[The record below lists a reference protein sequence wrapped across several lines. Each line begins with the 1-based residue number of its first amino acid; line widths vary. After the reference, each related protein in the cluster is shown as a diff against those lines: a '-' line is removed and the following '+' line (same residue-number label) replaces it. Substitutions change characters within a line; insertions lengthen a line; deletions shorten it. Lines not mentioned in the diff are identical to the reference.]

1 MQIVQKIACVAV
13 FLMASVGV
21 NTTVVVAAELPDF
34 VSLAD
39 QAGPSVVNIS
49 TKQERKRRA
58 GPGRR
63 PPQMPPGA
71 PMDDFFRHFFGD
83 PRGSDGPIA
92 PARSLGSGFIIS
104 ADGFLLTNHHVID
117 GADEII
123 VRLSDRREFV
133 AELIGSDARSDVA
146 VLKIEANNLSP
157 LTIGNPEQL
166 KVGEWVAAIG
176 SPFGFEHSVTAG
188 IVSAKGRSLPS
199 DSYVPFIQTDVAIN
213 PGNSGGPL
221 FNMAGEVVGI
231 NSQIYSGTGGFM
243 GLSFAIPIDVAMG
256 VSDQLRDHGFV
267 VRGWLG
273 VLIQDVTRELA
284 ESFGMDQPQ
293 GALIAKVLSDSPAEK
308 AGLKVGDIVVRYDGQ
323 QVVYSS
329 DLPPLVGQTKVGH
342 KAKLSVLRGSKEKVI
357 KVTIEALPDQQ
368 QRPTKVSDK
377 QSGENRLGIAV
388 ADLTDAQREGM
399 GIDDGGVLVQ
409 QVSSGAGADGGI
421 RRGDVI
427 VSIDN
432 KAVSSA
438 KKFRKLIDDMADG
451 AVVPVLVQR
460 RQGPV
465 FLAIRLPE

>member
-1 MQIVQKIACVAV
+1 MQIVKKIVLLGISLFV
-13 FLMASVGV
+13 LGGS
-21 NTTVVVAAELPDF
+21 NTSTALAGELPDF
-34 VSLAD
+34 VELAD
-39 QAGPSVVNIS
+39 RAGPSVVNIS
-49 TKQERKRRA
+49 TKQERKRHGA
-58 GPGRR
+58 GRR

-92 PARSLGSGFIIS
+92 PARSLGSGFIVS
-104 ADGFLLTNHHVID
+104 ADGYLLTNHHVID

-123 VRLSDRREFV
+123 VRLNDRREFV

-146 VLKIEANNLSP
+146 VLKIDASHLSP
-157 LTIGNPEQL
+157 LEIGNPEQL

-176 SPFGFEHSVTAG
+176 SPFGFEHSITAG

-243 GLSFAIPIDVAMG
+243 GLSFAIPIDVAIG
-256 VSDQLRDHGFV
+256 VSDQLREHGFV

-293 GALIAKVLSDSPAEK
+293 GALIAKVLADSPAEK
-308 AGLKVGDIVVRYDGQ
+308 AGLKVGDIVVKYEDQ
-323 QVVYSS
+323 QVTYSS
-329 DLPPLVGQTKVGH
+329 DLPPMVGQTKVGH
-342 KAKLSVLRGSKEKVI
+342 QAKLSVLRGSKEKVI

-368 QRPTKVSDK
+368 QPPAKLGSK
-377 QSGENRLGIAV
+377 QSGETRIGIAV
-388 ADLTDAQREGM
+388 VDLTDAQREGM
-399 GIDDGGVLVQ
+399 GVDGGVLVQ
-409 QVSSGAGADGGI
+409 QVGAGAGADAGI

-427 VSIDN
+427 VNIDN
-432 KAVSSA
+432 KPVSSA
-438 KKFRKLIDDMADG
+438 SEFRKLLTNMDDG

-465 FLAIRLPE
+465 FLAIRIPE

>member
-1 MQIVQKIACVAV
+1 LQIVQKIACVAV